1 MNRWKF
7 GLAVVAAA
15 VLAVALVLA
24 PDEGDADAATPDEQF
39 AESVCATA
47 IPYADDLLDDYV
59 GVVHTRA
66 TPGKEG
72 WEWLL
77 FRAEA
82 ARFTARE
89 YGRKVREL
97 DVPDTPAGRQVER
110 KRLLDFH
117 SRQPV
122 ELLSESVER
131 IRSIPR
137 RKMTLV
143 QNIRGLN
150 RLQDDLTFAVS
161 VMSPGLFVTP
171 NLVDGLEDEFESAEA
186 CKRFDAVLAKDRT

>member
-39 AESVCATA
+39 AESICATA
-47 IPYADDLLDDYV
+47 TPYADDLLDDYV

-77 FRAEA
+77 FRAES
-82 ARFTARE
+82 ARFTARA
-89 YGRKVREL
+89 YGRKVRQL

-122 ELLSESVER
+122 EILSDSVKR
-131 IRSIPR
+131 IRSIPP

-150 RLQDDLTFAVS
+150 RLQDDLTWAVS
-161 VMSPGLFVTP
+161 AMAPGLFVVP
-171 NLVDGLEDEFESAEA
+171 NLVDGLEDEFDGAEA
-186 CKRFDAVLAKDRT
+186 CKRFDEVLAKDRT